1 MSKNR
6 KQSNSEKHSNH
17 MSTIHDKAIEYLQA
31 GLSVIPT
38 KADKLPAIGSWKE
51 YQSQIMDKAEADR
64 HFAKSPSLAIIC
76 GAVSGNVEVIDVDVK
91 HDTTG
96 KLWDTLSELIKDVLP
111 DTYSRLVIAQ
121 TPSAGYHL
129 YYKCE
134 AIDGNKKLAKN
145 EAKEVIIETR
155 GEAGYVLAYPSP
167 GYAFIQGD
175 PTQIPTISKEERDTL
190 LGIARSFNETE
201 DAPAIPST
209 PRQSTY
215 TATGLSPWEDYNQ
228 RGDVVGLLL
237 TNRWTVYPKPDP
249 QRIYLRRP
257 GDTPTKYS
265 GNFHTTKRKFIVFS
279 SSTDFTSEQPYSPSD
294 VFTLLECSGDKKLA
308 YRRLRELGYG
318 DDLYS
323 GSLKPT
329 LVRTERITV
338 EAVNRVTGETS
349 VIASPGGSLK
359 IEELQDGQRI
369 TITPGADATS
379 EDVLRALEFIQR
391 DGKQA
396 YVSTEAGLIRDYT
409 YQLQAIIDKYADID
423 EHQGGLNDQ
432 EIDAF
437 RDEIVTTGAR
447 LQPLDRDH
455 FNALLL
461 HQEALQALGITKE
474 SLEHTQEKLR
484 QQEQTEKQREVLAG
498 ALQEAYQAQDAGDVA
513 RALSIT
519 KAGITQAE
527 QQGVKDLLP
536 PAISYSGILE
546 AIAQTPASYK
556 TGYKSL
562 DTFVGFPPGA
572 ITLIAGRPSHGKT
585 SFMMNLLTRMS
596 QVYPDQTFYFFSYEE
611 ARANL
616 AIKII
621 NQLAGAEL
629 KRYYRDVPELTRL
642 TNYDFIKHYIRNN
655 RGDIEALEEAK
666 KLFSE
671 LWDSGRIQV
680 VDKNYSVENLSRII
694 THIQKTE
701 PLGAVIIDY
710 VQRMNTERKTQD
722 KRTEIAHISD
732 QVLQI
737 AKNSGLPIILGSQL
751 NREAVEKGK
760 GSKKPTLE
768 NIKEAGNLEEDANT
782 VLSVYCE
789 AREKEQ
795 TPDGKDYS
803 KERVVDLEIKALK
816 NREGEVNRAQMLIW
830 DRWTQ
835 RITDPSELERKPK
848 TP

>member
-1 MSKNR
+1 LSKKSNNR
-6 KQSNSEKHSNH
+6 NSEKHSNH

-38 KADKLPAIGSWKE
+38 KADKTPALPAWKN
-51 YQSQIMDKAEADR
+51 YQSQIMTKAEADTY
-64 HFAKSPSLAIIC
+64 FVKSTSLAIIC

-91 HDTTG
+91 HDATG

-111 DTYSRLVIAQ
+111 DTYSRLVIAE
-121 TPSAGYHL
+121 TPSGGYHL
-129 YYKCE
+129 YYKSE

-190 LGIARSFNETE
+190 LGIARSFNEIE

-215 TATGLSPWEDYNQ
+215 TATGISPWEDYDQ

-237 TNRWTVYPKPDP
+237 NKRWTVYPKNDP
-249 QRIYLRRP
+249 ERIYLRRP
-257 GDTPTKYS
+257 GNTPTKYS
-265 GNFHTTKRKFIVFS
+265 GNFHTGKRKFIVFS
-279 SSTDFTSEQPYSPSD
+279 SSTDFTSELAYSPSD
-294 VFTLLECSGDKKLA
+294 VFKLLECSGDKSLA

-379 EDVLRALEFIQR
+379 EDILRALEFIQR

-396 YVSTEAGLIRDYT
+396 SISTEAGLIRDYT
-409 YQLQAIIDKYADID
+409 YQLQAIINKYTDRD
-423 EHQGGLNDQ
+423 HHQGGLNDQ
-432 EIDAF
+432 DIDDF
-437 RDEIVTTGAR
+437 KDEIVTTGAR
-447 LQPLDRDH
+447 LQPLDRDT

-461 HQEALQALGITKE
+461 KQEGIQALGITKE
-474 SLEHTQEKLR
+474 SLEDTQEKLR
-484 QQEQTEKQREVLAG
+484 QLEQTQKQREVLAG
-498 ALQEAYQAQDAGDVA
+498 ALQKAYQAQDAGDVA
-513 RALSIT
+513 GALST
-519 KAGITQAE
+519 LKAGITRAE
-527 QQGVKDLLP
+527 QQGVKELLP
-536 PAISYSGILE
+536 PAITYSGILE

-556 TGYKSL
+556 TGYDSL
-562 DTFVGFPPGA
+562 DNFVGFPPGA
-572 ITLIAGRPSHGKT
+572 ITLVAGRPGHGKT

-596 QVYPDQTFYFFSYEE
+596 QAYPGQTFYFFSYEE

-621 NQLAGAEL
+621 NHLAGADL
-629 KRYYRDVPELTRL
+629 RGYYKNVPELTRL
-642 TNYDFIKHYIRNN
+642 TNYDFIKHYIRNQ
-655 RGDIEALEEAK
+655 RTDIKELEQGK
-666 KLFSE
+666 QLFSE
-671 LWDSGRIQV
+671 LWDSGRIRV
-680 VDKNYSVENLSRII
+680 VDKNYSVENLSKII

-737 AKNSGLPIILGSQL
+737 AKNSGLPIILGAQL
-751 NREAVEKGK
+751 NREAVDSK
-760 GSKKPTLE
+760 GSKPRLE
-768 NIKEAGNLEEDANT
+768 NLKEAGNLEEDANT

-795 TPDGKDYS
+795 TAEGKEYS
-803 KERVVDLEIKALK
+803 KKRVVELEVKALK
-816 NREGEVNRAQMLIW
+816 NREGEVNRMQTLYW

-835 RITDPSELERKPK
+835 RITDPSEL
-848 TP
+848 